1 MGRLKSDLKEA
12 KDSETERGKQQ
23 ANKGSENK

>member
-1 MGRLKSDLKEA
+1 VDLKEA